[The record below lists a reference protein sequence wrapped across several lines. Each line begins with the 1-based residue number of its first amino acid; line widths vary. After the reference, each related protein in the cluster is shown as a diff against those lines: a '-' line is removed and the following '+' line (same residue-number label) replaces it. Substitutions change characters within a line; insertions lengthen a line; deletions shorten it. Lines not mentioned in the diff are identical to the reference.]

1 MATMCGCEQAQSTAS
16 SPDVKIPRRPLGK
29 DADGKSQ
36 LDSKAPGGTTPA
48 RPSSVRPVAE
58 GSRFG
63 LAFKTSTLGLGADL
77 GVRIVRSINLRVGF
91 GTFHYTADLRRDD
104 TAYQGS
110 LHFRSVQAVVDC
122 FPFAGSFHVSPGV
135 LFHNCNRLTAF
146 ASPPCRP
153 HPSTCSGAHP
163 SA

>member
-36 LDSKAPGGTTPA
+36 LDSKAPGGTPPA

-63 LAFKTSTLGLGADL
+63 LAFNTSTLVLGADL
-77 GVRIVRSINLRVGF
+77 GGRIVRSINVPVGF
-91 GTFHYTADLRRDD
+91 GTFHYTPDPLRAA
-104 TAYQGS
+104 TTHHWN
-110 LHFRSVQAVVDC
+110 LHLRSC
-122 FPFAGSFHVSPGV
+122 
-135 LFHNCNRLTAF
+135 
-146 ASPPCRP
+146 
-153 HPSTCSGAHP
+153 
-163 SA
+163 